1 MYPGWVERFVAF
13 VEHFSRGEK
22 SRPRPNE
29 EPIPANSLI
38 DGVTG
43 FRQLLDEFQGR
54 VLDSGI
60 YRLMDSTLSEAAN
73 EFVRDAF
80 PAWSDSAAPFSC
92 DWLGRVFAV
101 DGSGRK
107 GANGEACVLL
117 LDPGTG
123 DILRVPATVTEFHNQ
138 VLLTDR
144 ETALEESL
152 WTMWSSQNRAL
163 EFHEV
168 AGLTVPSFLG
178 GQLVPDNL
186 EIQSAVVYW
195 GLSGQLIARTRA
207 LPEGTPITSVQIE

>member
-1 MYPGWVERFVAF
+1 MYPGLVERFGTF
-13 VEHFSRGEK
+13 VEHYSRGEK
-22 SRPRPNE
+22 SVAGSNE

-43 FRQLLDEFQGR
+43 FRQLLHEFHGR
-54 VLDSGI
+54 VLDGGI
-60 YRLMDSTLSEAAN
+60 YRLLDSTLFAAAN

-101 DGSGRK
+101 DGSGRT

-123 DILRVPATVTEFHNQ
+123 DILKVPATVTEFHNQ

-144 ETALEESL
+144 EAALEESL
-152 WTMWSSQNRAL
+152 WIAWSSQNRAL
-163 EFHEV
+163 EFNEV
-168 AGLTVPSFLG
+168 AGLSVPG
-178 GQLVPDNL
+178 
-186 EIQSAVVYW
+186 
-195 GLSGQLIARTRA
+195 
-207 LPEGTPITSVQIE
+207 